1 MSETIALPQTCGVVG
16 GGRMGAGI
24 AHAMLLAGS
33 GVTVLERDADAAV
46 GASERVERAVHASV
60 RRGVLDDAASV
71 LARFSCTTSV
81 DDLAPA
87 GLVVEAV
94 PEDVALKTDTLTRIE
109 GVVAGDAVI
118 ATNTSSISLDVLG
131 AALDDPKRLVGLHF
145 FNPVPASKLIEVV
158 YADATDDALTERAAG
173 WVRAMGKTP
182 VVVRNAPGFAS
193 SRLGVAIGLEAI
205 RMVEDGVASAADID
219 AAMELGYGYPMGPL
233 KLTDIVGID
242 VRLGISR
249 YLEQEIGPR
258 FAPPQLMV
266 DMVERGDLGRKSGRG
281 FYEWDD

>member
-1 MSETIALPQTCGVVG
+1 MS
-16 GGRMGAGI
+16 
-24 AHAMLLAGS
+24 
-33 GVTVLERDADAAV
+33 
-46 GASERVERAVHASV
+46 
-60 RRGVLDDAASV
+60 
-71 LARFSCTTSV
+71 
-81 DDLAPA
+81 
-87 GLVVEAV
+87 
-94 PEDVALKTDTLTRIE
+94 LKTETLSRVE
-109 GVVAGDAVI
+109 GVVADDAAI

-131 AALDDPKRLVGLHF
+131 AALRVPARLVGLHF

-158 YADATDDALTERAAG
+158 YTDAGDPALTERAAG

-182 VVVRNAPGFAS
+182 VVIRNAPGFAS
-193 SRLGVAIGLEAI
+193 SRLGVAVGLEAI
-205 RMVEDGVASAADID
+205 RMVEDGVASAVDID

-249 YLEQEIGPR
+249 YLESELGPR
-258 FAPPQLMV
+258 FAPPRLMV